1 MTVPAAHAA
10 LLDGLDPDQR
20 DGVLAGPGLTV
31 IVAGAGTG
39 KTRVLT
45 TRAVLLVSSGLRP
58 SSIVAV
64 TFTRKAAAEMRER
77 AETMGGGALAGV
89 RFSTLHSLSANI
101 VRRHWR
107 AAGLRSPDFVIA
119 DDDEELEI
127 MRAAVETAGL
137 VGGREDGRDKEWR
150 KVRDE
155 AAKEAARVIGRW
167 KSNGLTVVEAA
178 DRGRARRGEREEGLA
193 AAYVAYQEGLASRNM
208 LDFDDLTPMAVRA
221 LEADPHALDQEA
233 GRIGHLMV
241 DETQDTNRS
250 QMRLLGLLASCG
262 ADVTCVGDDDQSIY
276 AFRAAIPRLM
286 ERLPPFF
293 PEPSA
298 RAVNRVRLVTNRRCT
313 DEILE
318 PANLFVDYNPREEP
332 KVLRS
337 GRSGSAVTVSSHAT
351 AEAEADAVASRI
363 EGLVSDGADP
373 GSIAV
378 LVRNRS
384 VADAVGLALLRRR
397 VPHEMQAGTSF
408 LERSEVKDILAYMKL
423 AVDPSQELAFLRIAA
438 KPTRGI
444 GPAAA
449 KAVTEHAAERGCP
462 IHEALAALAGSSG
475 LKGAAREGAA
485 ALGRQLAVIADAA
498 RSGEPVED
506 ILRYV
511 LDRVGYLDWSHAQK
525 DAPTTL
531 RDSISSLYDFAGTA
545 ATVGDLLSDAALT
558 RGAEEAARGAVHV
571 GTLHGSKGLE
581 WDHVLIPGFEEGI
594 IPSERALAE
603 AATAGDPEDPW
614 CCTGGGGLEEERRLA
629 HVGMTRAR
637 HTAHVSFAWN
647 RKLYGRDRPSKPSRL
662 LREAELPVPR
672 PEPTSG
678 AKGARSQ
685 DLAKRRAPSWV

>member
-1 MTVPAAHAA
+1 MTGPEAHGA
-10 LLDGLDPDQR
+10 LLDGLDADQR
-20 DGVLAGPGLTV
+20 AGVLAGTGLTV

-45 TRAVLLVSSGLRP
+45 TRAVLLVSSGLRA

-64 TFTRKAAAEMRER
+64 TFTRRAAAEMRER
-77 AETMGGGALAGV
+77 AEALGGGALAGV

-107 AAGLRSPDFVIA
+107 AAGLCSPDFVIA
-119 DDDEELEI
+119 DDDEEMEI
-127 MRAAVETAGL
+127 MREAVEAAGL
-137 VGGREDGRDKEWR
+137 VGGREDGSEKDWR
-150 KVRDE
+150 RARDE

-167 KSNGLTVVEAA
+167 KSNGLTVADAA
-178 DRGRARRGEREEGLA
+178 NPSRPRRCEREEGLA
-193 AAYVAYQEGLASRNM
+193 AAYVAYQDGLSARNM
-208 LDFDDLTPMAVRA
+208 LDFDDLTPAAVRA
-221 LEADPHALDQEA
+221 LESDAAALEQEA

-250 QMRLLGLLASCG
+250 QMRLLGLLASRG

-293 PEPSA
+293 PAPSA

-313 DEILE
+313 DEILA

-337 GRSGSAVTVSSHAT
+337 GRNGSPVTVSSHAT
-351 AEAEADAVASRI
+351 AEAEAEAVASRV
-363 EGLVSDGADP
+363 ESLVAAGADP
-373 GSIAV
+373 ASVAV
-378 LVRNRS
+378 LVRNRA
-384 VADAVGLALLRRR
+384 VADGIGMALLRRH

-408 LERSEVKDILAYMKL
+408 LERSEVKDVLAYMKL
-423 AVDPSQELAFLRIAA
+423 AVDPRQELAFLRIAA
-438 KPTRGI
+438 RPTRGI

-449 KAVTEHAAERGCP
+449 KAVTEHAAEHGCA
-462 IHEALAALAGSSG
+462 IHEALGALAGSAG

-485 ALGRQLAVIADAA
+485 ALGRQLAVVANAA
-498 RSGEPVED
+498 RGGEPVED

-511 LDRVGYLDWSHAQK
+511 FDRIGYLDWSHAQK
-525 DAPTTL
+525 DAPPTL
-531 RDSISSLYDFAGTA
+531 RDSVAALLDLARAA
-545 ATVGDLLSDAALT
+545 ATVGDLLSDTALT
-558 RGAEEAARGAVHV
+558 RGAEDAARGAVHV

-594 IPSERALAE
+594 IPSERSLAE
-603 AATAGDPEDPW
+603 AASAGDPEDPW

-629 HVGMTRAR
+629 HVGLTRAR
-637 HTAHVSFAWN
+637 HSAHVSFAWN
-647 RKLYGRDRPSKPSRL
+647 RKVFGRDRPSKPSRL

-672 PEPTSG
+672 PEPAQG
-678 AKGARSQ
+678 ASRGGRQ
-685 DLAKRRAPSWV
+685 ELAKRRAPSWA